1 LEVRTRTEMLEV
13 KNLMVFFE
21 NSWLSMISVWSSR
34 NRWVLGSN
42 SAGKTTLMNMISGL
56 MIDIKRKEDR
66 RGGERITILGEVR
79 FEGEDI
85 TNTEPDKRVKKGIVL
100 SRERHPIFPD
110 SSVEENLRIAAY
122 LRRDSEIKKT
132 FDFVYS
138 VFFHL
143 KDIKKRK
150 AGFCSGGEQQML
162 SIGMALMTKPRLLL
176 MDEPLLGLSPVLQR
190 DLRRAIKQIRGEG
203 VTILVTEQFARPLLP
218 IIDRGYV
225 IENGIP
231 VLFGTGKELMDN
243 PEVKAAYFGLGPQPF
258 PSQWEMEIE
267 GFLEC
272 RKSINDKP
280 VGSIYEQ
287 FEKVCGII

>member
-1 LEVRTRTEMLEV
+1 MKVKMLEI

-21 NSWLSMISVWSSR
+21 NSLAINDLSLEVHKEEVVG
-34 NRWVLGSN
+34 VLGSN
-42 SAGKTTLMNMISGL
+42 SAGKTTLMNTISGL

-66 RGGERITILGEVR
+66 RGGERITVLGEVR

-110 SSVEENLRIAAY
+110 STVEENLRIAAY
-122 LRRDSEIKKT
+122 LRKDYRIKKT
-132 FDFVYS
+132 SEFVYS
-138 VFFHL
+138 VFSHL
-143 KDIKKRK
+143 RDIRKRK

-162 SIGMALMTKPRLLL
+162 AIGMALMTKPRLLL
-176 MDEPLLGLSPVLQR
+176 MDEPLLGLSPVLQK
-190 DLRRAIKQIRGEG
+190 DLTRAIKQIRGEG

-231 VLFGTGKELMDN
+231 VLFGTGQELMDN
-243 PEVKAAYFGLGPQPF
+243 PEVKAAYFG
-258 PSQWEMEIE
+258 
-267 GFLEC
+267 
-272 RKSINDKP
+272 
-280 VGSIYEQ
+280 V
-287 FEKVCGII
+287 

>member
-1 LEVRTRTEMLEV
+1 MLEI

-21 NSWLSMISVWSSR
+21 NALAINDLSLEVRKEEVVGI
-34 NRWVLGSN
+34 LGSN
-42 SAGKTTLMNMISGL
+42 SAGKTTLMNTISGL
-56 MIDIKRKEDR
+56 MIDIKKKEDR
-66 RGGERITILGEVR
+66 RGGERITVLGEIKY
-79 FEGEDI
+79 EGEDI
-85 TNTEPDKRVKKGIVL
+85 TKTEPDERVKKGIVL

-110 SSVEENLRIAAY
+110 STVEENLRIAAY

-143 KDIKKRK
+143 KGIKKRK

-162 SIGMALMTKPRLLL
+162 AIGMALMTKPRLLL
-176 MDEPLLGLSPVLQR
+176 MDEPLLGLSPLLQR
-190 DLRRAIKQIRGEG
+190 DLTRAIKQIRGEG

-225 IENGIP
+225 IENGIL

-243 PEVKAAYFGLGPQPF
+243 PEVKAAYFG
-258 PSQWEMEIE
+258 
-267 GFLEC
+267 
-272 RKSINDKP
+272 
-280 VGSIYEQ
+280 V
-287 FEKVCGII
+287 